1 MREVKTY
8 TYIYNEIARLIVIPV
23 IFKTD
28 SCMMKVQTLI
38 DTGAAAS
45 YVSSF
50 VSTSLNL
57 QLTGNIY
64 HVKFGEKD
72 ANRPSVLANLILSSD
87 IYFQNQELT
96 VLEDEPRVYDAI
108 IGMDILSSMDYSIS
122 NYDNHTIFTLRTPS
136 QAEIKYGEPE
146 NIDLLID
153 KIEDQFLST

>member
-57 QLTGNIY
+57 QLTGIY
-64 HVKFGEKD
+64 ITLNLEKKM
-72 ANRPSVLANLILSSD
+72 
-87 IYFQNQELT
+87 Q
-96 VLEDEPRVYDAI
+96 
-108 IGMDILSSMDYSIS
+108 IG
-122 NYDNHTIFTLRTPS
+122 
-136 QAEIKYGEPE
+136 
-146 NIDLLID
+146 LL
-153 KIEDQFLST
+153 FLQI

>member
-1 MREVKTY
+1 MDDFLWHIRV
-8 TYIYNEIARLIVIPV
+8 IVQRNKSLATIILV
-23 IFKTD
+23 QHANFVRR
-28 SCMMKVQTLI
+28 CQTLLRCQTTAGKSEDSPTI
-38 DTGAAAS
+38 
-45 YVSSF
+45 
-50 VSTSLNL
+50 LNL

-146 NIDLLID
+146 DIDLLID

>member
-72 ANRPSVLANLILSSD
+72 ANRSSVLANLILSSD

-136 QAEIKYGEPE
+136 QTEIKYGEPE
-146 NIDLLID
+146 DIDLLID

>member
-64 HVKFGEKD
+64 HVKFGEK
-72 ANRPSVLANLILSSD
+72 RC
-87 IYFQNQELT
+87 
-96 VLEDEPRVYDAI
+96 
-108 IGMDILSSMDYSIS
+108 
-122 NYDNHTIFTLRTPS
+122 
-136 QAEIKYGEPE
+136 K
-146 NIDLLID
+146 
-153 KIEDQFLST
+153 